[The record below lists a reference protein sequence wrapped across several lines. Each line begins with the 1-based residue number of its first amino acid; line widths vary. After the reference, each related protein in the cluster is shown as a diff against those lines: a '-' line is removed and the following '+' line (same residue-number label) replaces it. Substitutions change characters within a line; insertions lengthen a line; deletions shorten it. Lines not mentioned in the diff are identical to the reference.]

1 MAGDIG
7 AAEQQGTLILDS
19 VSVRYGGEPG
29 HLAVD
34 DVSFHVKPG
43 ERVAIVGESGSGKS
57 TLALAV
63 GGFLTGSSAM
73 VTSECFRFGDID
85 LAAVSSN
92 SSPLAEKI
100 PGISMVFQDA
110 MSSLDP
116 TWTIGSQ
123 LRAVLRSQEKAG
135 RRVLD
140 DIAAEWLGRVK
151 LTDPKRVLASRP
163 YELSGG
169 MRQRVMLALALCS
182 RPRLLIA
189 DEPTSALDAALA
201 RSTMDLLLQLTDDT
215 GASLLLVTHDI
226 GLCREFTDRMLVMY
240 HGRMVDQVPSRT
252 ADVAA
257 KDPYTRGLLRCVPTL
272 ASVGTET
279 LPTLGDFMMESRG
292 EVA

>member
-1 MAGDIG
+1 MAKEGVVLDHGG
-7 AAEQQGTLILDS
+7 ALILDS
-19 VSVRYGGEPG
+19 VSVRYGGADG
-29 HLAVD
+29 HLAVN
-34 DVSFHVKPG
+34 DVSFQVNPG
-43 ERVAIVGESGSGKS
+43 ERVAVVGESGSGKS

-63 GGFLTGSSAM
+63 GGFLVGSGATVSAARFSFGATDLGSLSGR
-73 VTSECFRFGDID
+73 TSP
-85 LAAVSSN
+85 V
-92 SSPLAEKI
+92 AEKI

-123 LRAVLRSQEKAG
+123 LRAVLRSQGKTSRRALDGKAT
-135 RRVLD
+135 
-140 DIAAEWLGRVK
+140 EWLERVR

-201 RSTMDLLLQLTDDT
+201 RATMDLLLELTDDT
-215 GASLLLVTHDI
+215 GAALLLVTHDI

-257 KDPYTRGLLRCVPTL
+257 QDPYTKGLLRCVPTL
-272 ASVGTET
+272 ASVGTEI
-279 LPTLGDFMMESRG
+279 LPTLGDFMHESRG